1 MSETGSDF
9 GAPDE
14 PTPQDGGAARLHEA
28 RVARVPAD
36 ARPVP
41 SPDLTLAGAG
51 APAEVHFR
59 AASTT
64 RAEKLLKITA
74 AIADAVSSE
83 QVFEAV
89 VDHVAD
95 AVGASSAA
103 LWVLSP
109 ERATARLARAL
120 GYSDVARRQLSELRP
135 YTGERI
141 PVVDAIRT
149 GHPVWIDSQADLLQR
164 YPHLRA
170 ITTPGRIY
178 RVSALPLLAHGQVVG
193 VLGLTIEGASAGP
206 DEERDFLLLIA
217 RYASQAVE
225 RLRLFEAE
233 RSSRAAA
240 NAAASRAEQLYRFA
254 QAVVAADSVDS
265 VYDAAL
271 SAIERALA
279 ARRSAILTYDAEGV
293 MRFRAWRNLTDHY
306 RSAVEG
312 HSPWPRDATAPQPV
326 LVPDPET
333 DPAMAP
339 YLPLFRREG
348 IGALAFIPLV
358 NGGRL
363 LGKFMVYYDRP
374 HVFPSQDVEM
384 ARAIANHLG
393 SVITRFAVVA
403 KLEETIRHN
412 ELFAGVLA
420 HDLRNPL
427 GAMMT
432 AAQMML
438 TRGEGLE
445 MRPDRTARFVGRILS
460 SGQRMMGMIDQLL
473 DFTRA
478 RSGGGIRVEPREA
491 DLAELCAQACD
502 ELELGHPEWT
512 ITREV
517 RGDLRGRW
525 DPDRLLQVLSNLI
538 GNAGQHGAAGAPIAV
553 TLDGRDAELVILDVH
568 NQGTVPESLVAH
580 LFDPFRS
587 AGQRRRDHTGGLGLG
602 LFIVR
607 ELVRAHNGTVGMS
620 SNQATGTTFTVRL
633 PRHPPAG
640 SGAAGPAAAADNT
653 SAGAESRP

>member
-1 MSETGSDF
+1 MSESAKDREGVDQ
-9 GAPDE
+9 AARP
-14 PTPQDGGAARLHEA
+14 DGGTPARLREPRVV
-28 RVARVPAD
+28 RVAAGGGPVPA
-36 ARPVP
+36 
-41 SPDLTLAGAG
+41 PDLTLSGAG
-51 APAEVHFR
+51 LASKRFPATNE
-59 AASTT
+59 A
-64 RAEKLLKITA
+64 RAEKLLRITA
-74 AIADAVSSE
+74 AIADAVSSD
-83 QVFEAV
+83 QVFAAV

-95 AVGASSAA
+95 AVGASSAG

-120 GYSDVARRQLSELRP
+120 GYSDLARRQLEELRP

-149 GHPVWIDSQADLLQR
+149 GQAIWIDSQGQLLEQ

-170 ITTPGRIY
+170 IATPGRNY
-178 RVSALPLLAHGQVVG
+178 RICALPLLAHGQVVG
-193 VLGLTIEGASAGP
+193 VLGLTIEGGDSGGE
-206 DEERDFLLLIA
+206 EERDFLLLAA

-233 RSSRAAA
+233 RSSRAVA

-254 QAVVAADSVDS
+254 QSVVAADSVDS

-306 RSAVEG
+306 RNAVEG
-312 HSPWPRDATAPQPV
+312 HSPWPRDATSPQPV

-333 DPAMAP
+333 DPSLAA

-374 HVFPSQDVEM
+374 HVFPSQDVDM

-403 KLEETIRHN
+403 KLEETIRQN

-438 TRGEGLE
+438 MRGEDVE
-445 MRPDRTARFVGRILS
+445 TRPDRAARFLARILS

-478 RSGGGIRVEPREA
+478 RSGGGIPVEPCEA
-491 DLAELCAQACD
+491 DLGELCAQACD
-502 ELELGHPEWT
+502 ELELGHPDWT
-512 ITREV
+512 ITRDV
-517 RGDLRGRW
+517 IGDLRGRW

-538 GNAGQHGAAGAPIAV
+538 GNAGQHGTDGAPIAV
-553 TLDGRDAELVILDVH
+553 KLDGRDAEVVVLDVH
-568 NQGTVPESLVAH
+568 NQGTVAESVVPH
-580 LFDPFRS
+580 LFDPLRS
-587 AGQRRRDHTGGLGLG
+587 AGHRRRDHTAGLGLG

-607 ELVRAHNGTVGMS
+607 ELVRAHNGTVSVS
-620 SNQATGTTFTVRL
+620 SNDTSGTTFTVRL
-633 PRHPPAG
+633 PRHSAG
-640 SGAAGPAAAADNT
+640 GGASSRGKETTAT
-653 SAGAESRP
+653 SAEPRS